1 MDPMALSVL
10 NETQMAAV
18 EYVMERSKVDSE
30 CVYTDL
36 KSKVLSLGYSERDL
50 ARCVCVWG
58 GGGGESC
65 MSLAVTL
72 PNYHTTVSYTLSNL
86 YH

>member
-18 EYVMERSKVDSE
+18 EHVMERSKVDSE
-30 CVYTDL
+30 RVYSDL
-36 KSKVLSLGYSERDL
+36 KNKVLSLGYSERDL
-50 ARCVCVWG
+50 ERCV
-58 GGGGESC
+58 
-65 MSLAVTL
+65 M
-72 PNYHTTVSYTLSNL
+72 LSIL